1 MNRYSVD
8 VEHKRKFF
16 EEMKWAPFIV
26 SRLFSAHS
34 TFWMLGYDI
43 LSKEMDNILSFYV
56 DRGCNCPMKVWFT
69 RENKISRKS
78 KEMLNRWFEITE
90 FGNSK
95 CPKTRTEETYNLIG
109 NIEIEINFKIF
120 INNLNAT
127 ATFKLNNNE
136 RNIGIYVYENK
147 IIFEKNDVNGDWSQ
161 SKIDI
166 LPNKNIMREGMTL
179 NIKIKLFKF
188 YCEFTIG
195 NETKT
200 FTNKFWY
207 SKWWY
212 GKKYLT
218 FKNLEVFGDFIR
230 VNAITETENEKIQHI
245 PLPHSTRIFNN
256 FMTNGSI
263 ATIRVQINKNAQ
275 NFQLLLLHDSPEF
288 NLNIGATVLS
298 IYVDYNNNII
308 NSTSFSEN
316 NYHNNATIRGANI
329 YSKGKP
335 IQITIK
341 MQNIIKKEEN
351 TEFYNIY
358 INGKECHSYIGGFP
372 FWSTNWIQVK
382 GDAVLLEEPFI
393 TSPKLQ
399 LKETEKIYKYELD
412 QLPFIGST
420 FCLEGTLP
428 KSSDVEGIEKLVISL
443 MHESN
448 DESKSFGDTLLKMN
462 FQFTAEHGE
471 SWLKITSKLYKG
483 DKTNEKKYANP
494 IGLSGVDLT
503 VRINVEESYFKI
515 YFNDGK
521 TFIKYNYVAP
531 PWMVNWIM
539 VNFIG
544 STFCL
549 EGTLPKSS
557 DVEGIEKL
565 VISLMHESNDES
577 KSFGDTLLKMNFQF
591 TAEHGESWLKITSKL
606 YKGDK
611 TNEKK
616 YANPIGL
623 SGVDLT
629 VRINVEESYFK
640 IYFNDGKT
648 FIKYNYVAPPWM
660 VNWIMVKGNI
670 NNVKFGND
678 AERCSKYI
686 SKPLPP
692 HITKIKNLKE
702 GKHISVKG
710 KVTKLDE
717 NILINFYYG
726 ALGWDEKRG
735 NVVLQAKI
743 TNQNIT
749 FCKKFKKNYI
759 CDSFVKNLT
768 PKLEIGQIINM
779 VFLATKTNF
788 EIYYDDQE
796 IYQFE
801 LPLWAIHYVEVTGP
815 LTNIEGR
822 NKIAEIRN

>member
-1 MNRYSVD
+1 M
-8 VEHKRKFF
+8 
-16 EEMKWAPFIV
+16 PQ
-26 SRLFSAHS
+26 
-34 TFWMLGYDI
+34 
-43 LSKEMDNILSFYV
+43 
-56 DRGCNCPMKVWFT
+56 
-69 RENKISRKS
+69 
-78 KEMLNRWFEITE
+78 
-90 FGNSK
+90 
-95 CPKTRTEETYNLIG
+95 TRTEETYNLIG

-127 ATFKLNNNE
+127 ATFKLYNNE
-136 RNIGIYVYENK
+136 RNIGIYVYEDR
-147 IIFEKNDVNGDWSQ
+147 IVFEKNDVNGDWSQ

-166 LPNKNIMREGMTL
+166 LPNKNIMKEGMTL
-179 NIKIKLFKF
+179 NIKIKIFKF

-218 FKNLEVFGDFIR
+218 YKKLEVLGDFIR
-230 VNAITETENEKIQHI
+230 VNAITETENEKIQNI

-308 NSTSFSEN
+308 NLTSFSEN
-316 NYHNNATIRGANI
+316 NYHNNATIQGANI

-341 MQNIIKKEEN
+341 MQNIVKEAKN
-351 TEFYNIY
+351 IEFYNIY

-399 LKETEKIYKYELD
+399 LKETEKIYKYELN

-428 KSSDVEGIEKLVISL
+428 QSSDVEGIEKLEISL

-448 DESKSFGDTLLKMN
+448 DESERFGDTLLKME
-462 FQFTAEHGE
+462 FQFSTEHGE
-471 SWLKITSKLYKG
+471 SWLKISSRLHEKNYINL
-483 DKTNEKKYANP
+483 KKYANP
-494 IGLSGVDLT
+494 IGLSVVELT

-531 PWMVNWIM
+531 PWMINWI
-539 VNFIG
+539 I
-544 STFCL
+544 
-549 EGTLPKSS
+549 
-557 DVEGIEKL
+557 
-565 VISLMHESNDES
+565 
-577 KSFGDTLLKMNFQF
+577 
-591 TAEHGESWLKITSKL
+591 
-606 YKGDK
+606 
-611 TNEKK
+611 
-616 YANPIGL
+616 
-623 SGVDLT
+623 
-629 VRINVEESYFK
+629 VR
-640 IYFNDGKT
+640 
-648 FIKYNYVAPPWM
+648 
-660 VNWIMVKGNI
+660 GNI
-670 NNVKFGND
+670 DNVKFGTD

-692 HITKIKNLKE
+692 HITKIENLKN
-702 GKHISVKG
+702 GQYISVKG
-710 KVTKLDE
+710 K
-717 NILINFYYG
+717 
-726 ALGWDEKRG
+726 
-735 NVVLQAKI
+735 LQNWMKI
-743 TNQNIT
+743 
-749 FCKKFKKNYI
+749 F
-759 CDSFVKNLT
+759 
-768 PKLEIGQIINM
+768 
-779 VFLATKTNF
+779 
-788 EIYYDDQE
+788 
-796 IYQFE
+796 
-801 LPLWAIHYVEVTGP
+801 
-815 LTNIEGR
+815 
-822 NKIAEIRN
+822 